1 MKFRIEYLA
10 KQERPCY
17 VFARQL
23 ESGDFLLTPSSRLGG
38 VPIRQQ
44 VSSPKALTPH
54 GETDRMVFAFV
65 LVTASDLPKLTI
77 GQVVELETN
86 DA

>member
-10 KQERPCY
+10 KKEQPSY

-23 ESGDFLLTPSSRLGG
+23 DAGDFLLTPSSRLGG

-44 VSSPKALTPH
+44 ISSPRSLTPD
-54 GETDRMVFAFV
+54 GKPDLTVFAFV
-65 LVTASDLPKLTI
+65 LVAANDLPKLAV
-77 GQVVELETN
+77 GQVVELVTT